1 MVVALDPRMLTAL
14 DLALPQWRRE
24 VIIGKSKAI

>member
-14 DLALPQWRRE
+14 DLALPQWRRD
-24 VIIGKSKAI
+24 IIGKSKAI

>member
-1 MVVALDPRMLTAL
+1 VVVALDPRMLTV
-14 DLALPQWRRE
+14 DLALPQWWRE